1 MPLAQED
8 VELSELDRRSALVL
22 SDCLDHEEAVV
33 AVLLELRALVPLL
46 RVLDRRSR
54 QVERRPRLL
63 EFLRARVSQRHPHV
77 PGTLLCAA
85 PRLIEVQRVIIL
97 ARSVHVVGAV
107 GDQ

>member
-1 MPLAQED
+1 MYSSAIAPFCHPAT
-8 VELSELDRRSALVL
+8 VAMRSPFAGV
-22 SDCLDHEEAVV
+22 
-33 AVLLELRALVPLL
+33 LL
-46 RVLDRRSR
+46 RVLDRQSR